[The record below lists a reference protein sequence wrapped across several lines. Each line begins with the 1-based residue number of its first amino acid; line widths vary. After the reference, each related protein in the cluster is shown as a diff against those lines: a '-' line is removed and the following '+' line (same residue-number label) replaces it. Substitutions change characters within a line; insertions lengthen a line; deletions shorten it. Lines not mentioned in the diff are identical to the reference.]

1 MKFWWLWERRERE
14 LTKEIAYHLSMAA
27 QEQRERG
34 QSPAEAESRARREF
48 GNVGLA
54 KETARDMWGWRW
66 LQDSV
71 EDIRYGTRTLR
82 KQPGFAVIAILTL
95 ALGIG
100 ANSAIFSLM
109 DAALLRAIPVRDAD
123 RLAVLQWRA
132 HTDPK
137 HRSMS
142 TYGDCVTTVKET
154 GASGCSLSEPFFRE
168 VQKKDD
174 IFSSVAGFLGA
185 DRINLSGVG
194 DASVVDRA
202 ELVTGAYFET
212 LRIKPEMG
220 RLIAREDDSPSA
232 TPVVVLSHR
241 FWRSRFGGSRDALG
255 KTVLLNRVPFAII
268 GVAEE
273 SFDSL
278 SPGNLYDMWLPLA
291 TESRI
296 TAPWDNRDIDAAY
309 WRVVIVGRLKPETAI
324 GTANA
329 ELTTLFGNEATHGRG
344 GLPTFTP
351 QDQASIVLQ
360 PLEQGLTGART
371 DAAPPLYALMLVV
384 GLVLLIACA
393 NVAGLM
399 LARATSRQRE
409 MAVRFALGA
418 SKGRILRQLL
428 TESLML
434 SCVGGAVGI
443 LLASWCV
450 AAIQNFLVSSG
461 DGPLPFTAT
470 INTHVL
476 IFTATVAILTGV
488 VFGLAPALRGM
499 RVDLT
504 PALKEGAGSSLQLSR
519 AKKGWFTAGNS
530 FVIAQIALSIVV
542 LSGAGLLLRT
552 LENLKSV
559 NPGFDTR
566 NVLTFTMDPTLIGY
580 KTAEASNFYSG
591 LQEQLAHLPGVLS
604 VSYSWRALLGSG
616 LWTTSFHLEGTPKDQ
631 EKDADVLPIGP
642 GFFHTMRIPCLAG
655 RDFGP
660 ADFARAQMLSAAD
673 AKRSAER
680 AAKLKAGATR
690 AEVDKIAAEDLPP
703 TPAIVNQVFVRKYL
717 PNINPIGHI
726 FGAFPGDPAK
736 GEEKSAGWEIAGVVG
751 DAKYNQLRRDVQPTI
766 YVPNSGGSV
775 SFAVRT
781 ATDASRFVPQI
792 RAIVKQL
799 DSNLPIFGIRT
810 ETQQIQQKIFVE
822 RLVARLA
829 GFFGGLAL
837 LLACIGLYGLIF
849 YEVARRTRE
858 IGIRSALGAAR
869 RDVLRLVIMQGVRLA
884 ILGAIIGTAL
894 ALVVTRYAEQMLF
907 GVKAEDPVTFLCVL
921 LLLFSV
927 TLLACLVPAWRAT
940 KVDPVV
946 ALRYE

>member
-1 MKFWWLWERRERE
+1 MKQWWNWRKQDKE
-14 LTKEIAYHLSMAA
+14 LEKEIQHHLRMAA
-27 QEQRERG
+27 SDRVERG
-34 QSPAEAESRARREF
+34 ASTTDAQAGARREF

-54 KETARDMWGWRW
+54 KETARDTWGWRW
-66 LQDSV
+66 LRDSF
-71 EDIRYGTRTLR
+71 EDLRYGVRTLR

-95 ALGIG
+95 ALGVG
-100 ANSAIFSLM
+100 ANSAIFSMM
-109 DAALLRAIPVRDAD
+109 DAALLKAIPVRSAD
-123 RLAVLQWRA
+123 QLVVLQWKA
-132 HTDPK
+132 HSDPK

-142 TYGDCVTTVKET
+142 TYGDCLTTLEKT
-154 GASGCSLSEPFFRE
+154 GAYGCSLSEPFFRE

-174 IFSSVAGFLGA
+174 LFSSVAGFLGA
-185 DRINLSGVG
+185 ERINLSGMG
-194 DASVVDRA
+194 DASVVDQA
-202 ELVTGAYFET
+202 EFVTGGYFET
-212 LRIKPEMG
+212 LGIKPAMG
-220 RLIAREDDSPSA
+220 RLISREDDTPSA
-232 TPVVVLSHR
+232 ASVVVLSYR
-241 FWRSRFGGSRDALG
+241 FWRSRFGGSRDVLG

-278 SPGNLYDMWLPLA
+278 SPGRLHDIWLPLV

-296 TAPWDNRDIDAAY
+296 TVPWDNRDIDASY
-309 WRVVIVGRLKPETAI
+309 WRLVVVGRLKPEAAL
-324 GTANA
+324 GTAAA
-329 ELTTLFGNEATHGRG
+329 ELTTLFQNEATHGRG
-344 GLPTFTP
+344 GLPMFTP

-443 LLASWCV
+443 LFASWSI
-450 AAIQNFLVSSG
+450 ATIQNFLASSS

-470 INTHVL
+470 IDARVL
-476 IFTATVAILTGV
+476 IFTAAVAILTGV

-504 PALKEGAGSSLQLSR
+504 PALKEGAGSSSQLSR

-530 FVIAQIALSIVV
+530 LVIAQVALSIVV
-542 LSGAGLLLRT
+542 LAGAGLLLRS
-552 LENLKSV
+552 LENLKNV

-580 KTAEASNFYSG
+580 KRPDASRFYG
-591 LQEQLAHLPGVLS
+591 ELQERLANVPGVMS

-616 LWTTSFHLEGTPKDQ
+616 LWTTSFHLEGAPKDE

-642 GFFHTMRIPCLAG
+642 EFFGTMRIPFLAG
-655 RDFGP
+655 REFGP
-660 ADFARAQMLSAAD
+660 ADFARAQMLSD
-673 AKRSAER
+673 ANEKRSAER

-690 AEVDKIAAEDLPP
+690 AEVEKIPAEDLPP
-703 TPAIVNQVFVRKYL
+703 APAIVNQAFVREYL
-717 PNINPIGHI
+717 PNINPVGHI
-726 FGAFPGDPAK
+726 FGPYPGDPSK
-736 GEEKSAGWEIAGVVG
+736 GEEKTAGWEVEGVVG
-751 DAKYNQLRRDVQPTI
+751 DAKYNNLRRDVQPTI
-766 YVPNSGGSV
+766 YIPNSGGSV
-775 SFAVRT
+775 SFAMRT
-781 ATDASRFVPQI
+781 ATDPAKFVPEI
-792 RAIVKQL
+792 RAIVNQL
-799 DSNLPIFGIRT
+799 DSNLPIFAIRT
-810 ETQQIQQKIFVE
+810 ETEQIQQKIFVE
-822 RLVARLA
+822 RLVARLS

-837 LLACIGLYGLIF
+837 TLACIGLYGLIS

-869 RDVLRLVIMQGVRLA
+869 RDVLHLVLKQGMRLA
-884 ILGAIIGTAL
+884 ITGAVAGLAL
-894 ALVVTRYAEQMLF
+894 ALVITRYAKEMLF
-907 GVKAEDPVTFLCVL
+907 EVKAADPVTFAWVL

-927 TLLACLVPAWRAT
+927 TLLACFVPAWRAT

-946 ALRYE
+946 ALRHE